1 MTEKT
6 IEQLKKEQSNS
17 KPEKNIE
24 KSISDTFMEELD
36 SQENEIFQKIKDI
49 RINTCEYEEFEAV
62 TEDSLDDYVQ
72 LITYVKNNKLK
83 FEDNGVVIKVRR
95 DIKTDKG
102 EFLTNEI
109 KLLYERNEAR
119 ERAFTKKIK
128 VKKDDTG
135 AAMDYTKATI
145 AACLE
150 NVSYDGRSMILT
162 SKHLSKM
169 HQNDYSLL
177 VTCFNFFRN

>member
-1 MTEKT
+1 MTKETIEQQQPKQVEKT
-6 IEQLKKEQSNS
+6 I
-17 KPEKNIE
+17 
-24 KSISDTFMEELD
+24 SDKFMEELD
-36 SQENEIFQKIKDI
+36 EQERNIFLQIKGI

-72 LITYVKNNKLK
+72 LITYVKNGKLL
-83 FEDNGVVIKVRR
+83 FESNGVIIKVRR
-95 DIKTDKG
+95 DIKNDKG

-109 KLLYERNEAR
+109 KLLYLRNESR

-128 VKKDDTG
+128 VRKDDTG

-150 NVSYDGRSMILT
+150 NVSYDGRSLILT
-162 SKHLSKM
+162 AKHLSKM

>member
-1 MTEKT
+1 MTKETIEQQQPKQVEKT
-6 IEQLKKEQSNS
+6 I
-17 KPEKNIE
+17 
-24 KSISDTFMEELD
+24 SDKFMEELD
-36 SQENEIFQKIKDI
+36 EQERDIFLQIKGI

-72 LITYVKNNKLK
+72 LITYVKNGKLL
-83 FEDNGVVIKVRR
+83 FESNGVVIKVRR
-95 DIKTDKG
+95 DIKNDKG

-109 KLLYERNEAR
+109 KLLYSRNESR

-128 VKKDDTG
+128 VRKDDTG

-150 NVSYDGRSMILT
+150 NVSYDGRSLILT
-162 SKHLSKM
+162 AKHLSKM

>member
-1 MTEKT
+1 MIMTKET
-6 IEQLKKEQSNS
+6 IEQQQPKQV
-17 KPEKNIE
+17 E
-24 KSISDTFMEELD
+24 KSISDKFMEELD
-36 SQENEIFQKIKDI
+36 EQERDIFLQIKGI
-49 RINTCEYEEFEAV
+49 RINICEYEEFEAV

-72 LITYVKNNKLK
+72 LITYVKNGKLL
-83 FEDNGVVIKVRR
+83 FENNGVVIKVRR
-95 DIKTDKG
+95 DIKNDKG

-109 KLLYERNEAR
+109 KLLYARNESR

-128 VKKDDTG
+128 VRKDDTG

-150 NVSYDGRSMILT
+150 NVNFDGRSLMLT
-162 SKHLSKM
+162 AKHLSKM